1 MLKAFI
7 FPSVDQKQIRLH
19 YAAWIL
25 MGLVSSELLVAQA
38 GQRQMLTEPVKVNLH
53 WRTISD

>member
-38 GQRQMLTEPVKVNLH
+38 
-53 WRTISD
+53 